1 VLSALQ
7 RGAHRD
13 PEWTRGEC
21 RRRAADDLHES
32 SAQEIDEEDYNV
44 NARRGPHTAPWTA
57 RLHGRF
63 KEVNFPSAHHP
74 AARRVYYPGAVP

>member
-21 RRRAADDLHES
+21 RRRAADDLRES
-32 SAQEIDEEDYNV
+32 SAEEIDDEDNNSAGQRPV
-44 NARRGPHTAPWTA
+44 RPRR
-57 RLHGRF
+57 
-63 KEVNFPSAHHP
+63 
-74 AARRVYYPGAVP
+74 RRDR

>member
-21 RRRAADDLHES
+21 RRAADDLHES
-32 SAQEIDEEDYNV
+32 SAEEIDDEDHNV
-44 NARRGPHTAPWTA
+44 NARRDAAQPPGQPVFMGASKGVIALRPYQ
-57 RLHGRF
+57 
-63 KEVNFPSAHHP
+63 PS
-74 AARRVYYPGAVP
+74 ARRVYQPAALP